1 MIIEKIMEYK
11 ERELHQAPI
20 HTNRASSLGHPCTR
34 YLTYERMSWKEK
46 ALIPP
51 RLRLT
56 FDIGNDIERRI
67 KRDLED
73 AGFELI
79 EQQRSYSWPK
89 YQITGHIDF
98 KVLIEGK
105 AYPVECKSMA
115 PYTFAKINSVEDMLN
130 AKYHYLRGYP
140 AQITLYLLLDEKER
154 GLFILKDK
162 SSGAMKEIW
171 VDLDYDLGESLLKK
185 AETVNAH
192 VTAGTLPDRIEY
204 DDNVCGE
211 CGYAHICLPAVNRK
225 ELEIIDSAELVMM
238 LERRAELAP
247 TAKEYKEL
255 DDEIKEQVKGK
266 DKLMVGDWLITGKTV
281 ARKGY
286 EVKEAEYWQTSIKH
300 I

>member
-1 MIIEKIMEYK
+1 MLVEKILAHK
-11 ERELHQAPI
+11 EAENHQAPVNA
-20 HTNRASSLGHPCTR
+20 NRASSLGHPCVR
-34 YLTYERMSWKEK
+34 YLTYERVNWQDK
-46 ALIPP
+46 AMLPP
-51 RLRLT
+51 RVRLI

-79 EQQRSYSWPK
+79 EQQRSYSWPE